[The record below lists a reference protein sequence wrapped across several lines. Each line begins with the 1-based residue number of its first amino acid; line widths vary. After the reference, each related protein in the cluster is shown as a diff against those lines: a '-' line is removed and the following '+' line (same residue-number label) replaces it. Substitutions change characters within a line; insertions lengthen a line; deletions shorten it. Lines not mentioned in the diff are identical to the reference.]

1 MAKFRLPNSERIRIR
16 QKFDPEKIFVIKAG
30 QKINVYDAIQEA
42 SIDTDIYKTLEKY
55 GSLDPLNK
63 PNLQELQEEFTEFET
78 LMSLQ
83 DKLKKADEMWNKLD
97 AGVREQFQND
107 KMKFINNGKK
117 WVESL
122 KPKPKQEPKQE
133 PKKDT
138 EVTKNV

>member
-1 MAKFRLPNSERIRIR
+1 MTKFRLPNGERIRIR

-42 SIDTDIYKTLEKY
+42 SVDTDIYKTLEKY
-55 GSLDPLNK
+55 GSLEPLNK
-63 PNLQELQEEFTEFET
+63 PNLQELQEEFAEFET
-78 LMSLQ
+78 LMTLQ

-107 KMKFINNGKK
+107 KMKFINNGQK

-133 PKKDT
+133 HQKNT